1 LSVLAKISLERES
14 RNNSLKFGC
23 KNSDKQKRL
32 YLPETAFYYLS
43 FINFVNLSIERAII
57 ARLQVDHQPA
67 VWVLVQE

>member
-1 LSVLAKISLERES
+1 LSVLAKISLEREL

-43 FINFVNLSIERAII
+43 FINLSIERAII
-57 ARLQVDHQPA
+57 ACLQVDHQPA
-67 VWVLVQE
+67 AWVFVQE

>member
-43 FINFVNLSIERAII
+43 FINFVNLSLERAIV
-57 ARLQVDHQPA
+57 RWQVDHQPA
-67 VWVLVQE
+67 VWVFVQE

>member
-1 LSVLAKISLERES
+1 LSVLAKISLERELK
-14 RNNSLKFGC
+14 NNSLKFGC

-43 FINFVNLSIERAII
+43 FINFVNLSIEGAI

-67 VWVLVQE
+67 VWVFVQE